1 VEDTVLKNRISLIGP
16 VLFLLFW
23 VILCEQLSIE
33 VFILGMAVSAVVY
46 HFNRNLFTTASLRF
60 SKLPLYALY
69 LMLLLKE
76 IVLANI
82 SVAKIVLSP
91 KMNISPCIVRL
102 KTQLKSSLHRAI
114 LANSITLTPGTLT
127 VQLKEDELVVHC
139 LVKEN
144 IPDLIHSKFEKLL
157 LKIEV

>member
-1 VEDTVLKNRISLIGP
+1 MKNRISIIWPG
-16 VLFLLFW
+16 LFLLFW
-23 VILCEQLSIE
+23 IILCEKLSTE
-33 VFILGMAVSAVVY
+33 VFILGIVVSASVY
-46 HFNRNLFTTASLRF
+46 YFNRHFLPMGSFKIG
-60 SKLPLYALY
+60 KLPLYALY
-69 LMLLLKE
+69 LLLLLKE
-76 IVLANI
+76 IVTANI
-82 SVAKIVLSP
+82 SVAVIVLSP
-91 KMNISPCIVRL
+91 RMNISPCIVRL

-139 LVKEN
+139 LLKEY

>member
-1 VEDTVLKNRISLIGP
+1 MLKNRITLIWPG
-16 VLFLLFW
+16 LLLLFW
-23 VILCEQLSIE
+23 IILSEKLNVEVLMIGIVI
-33 VFILGMAVSAVVY
+33 SALVY
-46 HFNRNLFTTASLRF
+46 FPNRHFFPSGGLKIR
-60 SKLPLYALY
+60 KLPLYALY
-69 LMLLLKE
+69 LLLLLKE

-82 SVAKIVLSP
+82 SVAGIVMSP

-102 KTQLKSSLHRAI
+102 KTQLKSNLHRVI

-127 VQLKEDELVVHC
+127 VQLTEDELIVHC
-139 LVKEN
+139 LIKGY